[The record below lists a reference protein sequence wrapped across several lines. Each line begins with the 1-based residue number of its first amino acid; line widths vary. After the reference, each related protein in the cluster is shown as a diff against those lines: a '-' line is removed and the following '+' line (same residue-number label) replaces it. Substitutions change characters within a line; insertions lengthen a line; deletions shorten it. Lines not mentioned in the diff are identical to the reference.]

1 MAEKGVV
8 VEFDFAVLDGAKLLF
23 ETAKGF
29 LEGLDKIALDKVLEA
44 RYLAGSGYLD
54 GLTRLFAFV
63 KTKKTPQK
71 AARELSAAFC
81 AAVTAALPK
90 AAAGVSFRNFVK
102 ALSDRGVHV
111 VISTRADP
119 AVAQQALEPLVG
131 ENVSIYQEVSDLYGS
146 VRWDAWRRAC
156 MSAKL
161 RHMSTLAITGSGS
174 GVKSALVAGMGSV
187 AVANDHVAYQDFGG
201 ASDVVGDLSGKT
213 AKKVLHVLG
222 LDA

>member
-29 LEGLDKIALDKVLEA
+29 LEGLDKIALDKTLEA
-44 RYLAGSGYLD
+44 RYLAGSGYLE
-54 GLTRLFAFV
+54 GLTRLFALA

-90 AAAGVSFRNFVK
+90 AVGVSFRNFVK
-102 ALSDRGVHV
+102 ALSDRDVHV
-111 VISTRADP
+111 VIATRANP
-119 AVAQQALEPLVG
+119 EIAQQTFEPLLG
-131 ENVSIYQEVSDLYGS
+131 ETVSLYQEVSDLYGS

-161 RHMSTLAITGSGS
+161 RYMSTLAITGSGS
-174 GVKSALVAGMGSV
+174 GVKSALIARMGSV
-187 AVANDHVAYQDFGG
+187 AVVNDHVAYQDFGG
-201 ASDVVGDLSGKT
+201 ASDVVSELSGKT
-213 AKKVLHVLG
+213 AKKVLQVLG